1 MVKAAWQ
8 NWLFAFALGGE
19 LATSPTHECVVP
31 VFTPLDIPGIG
42 SPAYRLTKTTPA
54 AKERTHC
61 KAERLKSGLPLL
73 IFPRPARTIGVD
85 GPKKML
91 PLVLGVSRTTTPL
104 VFYPWPRAAG
114 KWSSS
119 GIQDV
124 PFPMLASSN
133 QPPES

>member
-54 AKERTHC
+54 TKERTHC

-73 IFPRPARTIGVD
+73 IFPRPTRTIGVD
-85 GPKKML
+85 GPKKDAAFSFGSVEDYDALGLL
-91 PLVLGVSRTTTPL
+91 P
-104 VFYPWPRAAG
+104 WA
-114 KWSSS
+114 KSS
-119 GIQDV
+119 GQMVVFWHTGRTI
-124 PFPMLASSN
+124 SN
-133 QPPES
+133 AGLF